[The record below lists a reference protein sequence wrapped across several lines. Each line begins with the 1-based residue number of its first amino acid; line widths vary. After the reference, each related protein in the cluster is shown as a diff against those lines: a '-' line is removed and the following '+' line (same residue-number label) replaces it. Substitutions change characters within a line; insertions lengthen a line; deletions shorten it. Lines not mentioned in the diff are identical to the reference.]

1 MTDAGKFDNFGTG
14 NGFRYRNIRC
24 MVNGHRFYVRV
35 RTECTQLRLTFGGG
49 YGYGG
54 GYAHGGGYAYSGG
67 YHVNTGGG
75 YYVTK
80 KRKGRRVRVLV
91 QAPVYA
97 PAPVYQGGGYVDDG
111 YGYVQPRVIRYYQ
124 PASRAAVM
132 QQRKR
137 AARAARA
144 AAAAYGAYGYDNGGG
159 YGYGA
164 GIVVQGGGYGYG
176 GGYATGGGYGYGDGT
191 GYRVTKR
198 GKKRLRRG
206 GGMTVIQ
213 PTNIYNPG
221 VVYQYGPVMTKDGGY

>member
-1 MTDAGKFDNFGTG
+1 MTGDAGRQFNYGTG
-14 NGFRYRNIRC
+14 SGFRYRNVRC
-24 MVNGHRFYVRV
+24 NVNGHRFYVRV
-35 RTECTQLRLTFGGG
+35 WAECANLRMTYGGS

-54 GYAHGGGYAYSGG
+54 GYAHGGGYATGGG
-67 YHVNTGGG
+67 YINNGGG

-80 KRKGRRVRVLV
+80 KRKNRRVRVLV

-111 YGYVQPRVIRYYQ
+111 YGYVQPRVIRYYA
-124 PASRAAVM
+124 PASRAAMM
-132 QQRKR
+132 QSRKR
-137 AARAARA
+137 AARRAAA
-144 AAAAYGAYGYDNGGG
+144 AAAAYGYGDGGG

-164 GIVVQGGGYGYG
+164 GIVVDGGGYGYG

-206 GGMTVIQ
+206 GGQIVIQ
-213 PTNIYNPG
+213 PTNIYNPN